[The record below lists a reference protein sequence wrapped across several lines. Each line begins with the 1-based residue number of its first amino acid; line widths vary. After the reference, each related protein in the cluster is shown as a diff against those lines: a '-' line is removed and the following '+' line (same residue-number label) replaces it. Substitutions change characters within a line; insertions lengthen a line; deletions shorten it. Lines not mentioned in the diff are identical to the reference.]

1 MKIKSP
7 EGKDRIL
14 LYGLGVTGKA
24 ILSTFPNAG
33 WKVTLYND
41 QEVSLDDLVKE
52 GLNLSMVDLA
62 KDLDEIPWSDLA
74 YVVKAPVIPLDK
86 PLLKRAGEEGLPV
99 CSDIELAYRLF
110 PNQPMVAITGSNGK
124 TTTTSMVTHILNG
137 SGHPAIACGNIGL
150 AVFEAIDKADPDTWL
165 VIESSSF
172 QLASVDRFK
181 PPYAAILNVTP
192 DHIDWHK
199 DFAHYAA
206 CKFNISKSQGPE
218 DILYLNPYDRPSRE
232 AFESGRFKA
241 NVKWIDPE
249 GEWAQGIRQPGFW
262 TLVGSHN
269 VDNALFAAGL
279 CHEIGLDWPTI
290 KEALQSFR
298 AIEHRMEVVDTIN
311 GVTYIND
318 SKATNVDSAVRAI
331 HSLQA
336 PLIVIAGGYDK
347 HVPFDEFYEAFRPQ
361 GKAMILMGQT
371 RETLKQGMEERGMGD
386 RVVMVDS
393 LKEAIDKAYD
403 MAQAGDVV
411 LLSPASASWGMY
423 NNFEERGQEFKDL
436 VQNLKGR
443 N

>member
-1 MKIKSP
+1 MKIQSP
-7 EGKDRIL
+7 QAKDRIL

-24 ILSTFPNAG
+24 IIKTFPKAG
-33 WKVTLYND
+33 WKLTVFND
-41 QEVSLDDLVKE
+41 QDFQIEDYLTKDIDPA
-52 GLNLSMVDLA
+52 MVDVA
-62 KDLDEIPWSDLA
+62 RSLDEIPWSELA

-86 PLLKRAGEEGLPV
+86 PLIQRAQEEGLFV
-99 CSDIELAYRLF
+99 GSDIELAYRLF

-124 TTTTSMVTHILNG
+124 TTTTSMVAHILNE

-150 AVFEAIDKADPDTWL
+150 AVFEAIDRADEKTWL

-172 QLASVDRFK
+172 QLASVEAFK
-181 PPYAAILNVTP
+181 PPYAAILNITP

-206 CKFNISKSQGPE
+206 CKFNISKSQDGG
-218 DILYLNPYDRPSRE
+218 DVLFLNPNDKPSRE
-232 AFESGRFKA
+232 AEAAGKFKA
-241 NVKWIDPE
+241 KVEWIDPE
-249 GEWAQGIRQPGFW
+249 GEWAEEIRQPGFW

-279 CHEIGLDWPTI
+279 CHAIGLDWPTI
-290 KEALQSFR
+290 KKALRTFK
-298 AIEHRMEVVDTIN
+298 AIEHRMEVVETID

-331 HSLQA
+331 HSLDA

-347 HVPFDEFYEAFRPQ
+347 HVPFDEFYDAFAKS

-371 RETLKQGMEERGMGD
+371 RDILKKGMEEQGMGD
-386 RVVMVDS
+386 RAYLVDS
-393 LKEAIDKAYD
+393 LKEALDKAKD
-403 MAQAGDVV
+403 LAQTGDVV

-423 NNFEERGQEFKDL
+423 NNFEERGREFKDY
-436 VQNLKGR
+436 VRALK
-443 N
+443 